1 MPQNDESNIFK
12 NEYFFHYRPGVKWKL
27 SSRYWIRKDVNR
39 HRNNLFLVWSI
50 IICPE
55 RSTTKNSTGKTGD
68 IGMYLYLPKF

>member
-68 IGMYLYLPKF
+68 IGMYPYLPKV